1 MEQRPGAWA
10 VDGRRA
16 YGCRVPASSPRRER
30 PYRAALCCA
39 AVATLLTA
47 CGTGLGDTAGA
58 LPADLADGAST
69 AASGPSTSATAD
81 PSPTLDPGPL
91 VTTPPDDHSEVGA
104 LASGFPTDLLPLPA
118 DAVLLVTS
126 AVPVGGSEV
135 QEVSLN
141 LRTALATDEVLDLYR
156 TALTAAGFTE
166 VPADASGLSASAS
179 FVRSGADELVTVGV
193 LDDGGA
199 RTVTVGGRLRTAEGS

>member
-1 MEQRPGAWA
+1 MPT
-10 VDGRRA
+10 
-16 YGCRVPASSPRRER
+16 SSPRRER
-30 PYRAALCCA
+30 PYRAAVCSVV
-39 AVATLLTA
+39 VATLLSA
-47 CGTGLGDTAGA
+47 CGSGVGAAGGSPDLTASDA
-58 LPADLADGAST
+58 SIPAAST
-69 AASGPSTSATAD
+69 ARATPEA
-81 PSPTLDPGPL
+81 TPL
-91 VTTPPDDHSEVGA
+91 VTTTPDDHSEVGA
-104 LASGFPTDLLPLPA
+104 LATGFPADLLPAPD

-141 LRTALATDEVLDLYR
+141 LRTSLPTDEVLDLYR

-199 RTVTVGGRLRTAEGS
+199 RTVTIGGRLRTAEGS